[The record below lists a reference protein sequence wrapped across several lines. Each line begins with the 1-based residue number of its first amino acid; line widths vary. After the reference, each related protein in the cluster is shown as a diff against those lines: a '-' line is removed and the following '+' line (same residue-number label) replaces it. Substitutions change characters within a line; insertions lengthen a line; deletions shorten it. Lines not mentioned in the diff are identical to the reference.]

1 MYDVIPDIHG
11 DIDRLAATLRA
22 LGWQQKARGWQPPEG
37 RRAAFLGDFIDGGAA
52 NAAVVSTVRDLIE
65 RDLAVA
71 VMGNHELN
79 AVLFHTAGRNKGK
92 EQDGWMRVRSAKNQR
107 QHGSFLVEFPVGAD
121 ATREVLDWFLT
132 LPLFLELDGMRV
144 VHACWDQSHIDRIAE
159 RRPDARLKRED
170 LQEVA
175 LEQTPF
181 AKSVAETLNGPDA
194 ALPEGYTFVDGTGH
208 RRDRVRL
215 AWWRSEARDW
225 RELAL
230 SVPDVDCLPI
240 GPAPA
245 EVITKVYAEH
255 EPTVFVGHYKML
267 GSPRVERANA
277 ICLDYPK
284 APCAYRVGSSDGQ
297 LSTAGLIVT

>member
-1 MYDVIPDIHG
+1 MVTSTGWRRP
-11 DIDRLAATLRA
+11 LRA
-22 LGWQQKARGWQPPEG
+22 LGWRQTAKGWQPPDG
-37 RRAAFLGDFIDGGAA
+37 RRATFLGDFIDGGAA
-52 NAAVVSTVRDLIE
+52 NAAVIATVRDLIE

-79 AVLFHTAGRNKGK
+79 AVLFHTAGQSKSK
-92 EQDGWMRVRSAKNQR
+92 QQDRWMRVRSAKNLR
-107 QHGSFLVEFPVGAD
+107 QHGSFLAEFPAGSSA
-121 ATREVLDWFLT
+121 AHEVLAWFLT

-144 VHACWDQSHIDRIAE
+144 VHACWDQSHIDRITE
-159 RRPDARLKRED
+159 RRPDARLKGED
-170 LQEVA
+170 LQEIA

-181 AKSVAETLNGPDA
+181 ARSVAETLNGPDA
-194 ALPEGYTFVDGTGH
+194 ALPVGYTFVDGTGH

-225 RELAL
+225 RDLAL
-230 SVPDVDCLPI
+230 SVPDADCLPA

-255 EPTVFVGHYKML
+255 EPPVFVGHYKMI

-277 ICLDYPK
+277 ICLDYPNV
-284 APCAYRVGSSDGQ
+284 PCAYRIEHSDGQ
-297 LSTAGLIVT
+297 LSPARLVIT